1 MDTSISRAEYEEFK
15 KRHDDENHR
24 QNHRIESLE
33 QTVKEI
39 GALTTSVEKLA
50 VSIENMVKEQARQGE
65 KIEELESRDG
75 KMWRQVVG
83 YIITAVI
90 GIVVGFIFTH
100 LGM

>member
-1 MDTSISRAEYEEFK
+1 MDTFVSRPEYEEFK

-24 QNHRIESLE
+24 QNRRIDNLE
-33 QTVKEI
+33 KTVKEI